1 MKIIGI
7 TGSSGSG
14 KSTVTNIL
22 GQELKAKTIYADK
35 VVEQMQKKGM
45 EYFNKIVELFGTEIL
60 NEIGELNRPKLAEI
74 IFTNSK
80 KREELNELTKQYV
93 VEEIKKQ
100 IQEANEEYVIIDAP
114 LLIETG
120 LNEYC
125 DIVIVVISNI
135 NTQTERICQRDN
147 ISKDKAIERINSQP
161 NNDFYKKYANYIVEN
176 NGGNYDEFVGRI
188 RTSLQKLQ

>member
-161 NNDFYKKYANYIVEN
+161 SNEFYKKYANYIVEN

>member
-14 KSTVTNIL
+14 KSTITNIL
-22 GQELKAKTIYADK
+22 GKELKAKTIYADK

-45 EYFNKIVELFGTEIL
+45 EYFNKIIELFGTEIL

-100 IQEANEEYVIIDAP
+100 IQEADEEYVIIDAP

>member
-14 KSTVTNIL
+14 KSTITNIL
-22 GQELKAKTIYADK
+22 GEELKSKTIYADK

-74 IFTNSK
+74 IFTTSK

-100 IQEANEEYVIIDAP
+100 IQEADEEYVIIDAP

-120 LNEYC
+120 LNKYC

-135 NTQTERICQRDN
+135 NTQTERICKRDN

-161 NNDFYKKYANYIVEN
+161 NNEFYKKYANYIVEN

>member
-14 KSTVTNIL
+14 KSTITNIL
-22 GQELKAKTIYADK
+22 GKELKAKTIYADK

-45 EYFNKIVELFGTEIL
+45 EYFNKIIELFGTEIL

-161 NNDFYKKYANYIVEN
+161 SNEFYKKYANYIVEN

>member
-14 KSTVTNIL
+14 KSTITNIL
-22 GQELKAKTIYADK
+22 GKELKAKTIYADK

-45 EYFNKIVELFGTEIL
+45 EYFNKIIELFGTEIL

-100 IQEANEEYVIIDAP
+100 IQEADEEYVIIDVP

-135 NTQTERICQRDN
+135 NTQTERICKRDN

-161 NNDFYKKYANYIVEN
+161 SNEFYKKYANYIVEN

>member
-14 KSTVTNIL
+14 KSTITNIL
-22 GQELKAKTIYADK
+22 GKELKAKTIYADK

-45 EYFNKIVELFGTEIL
+45 EYFNKIIELFGTEIL

-93 VEEIKKQ
+93 VEEIKEQ
-100 IQEANEEYVIIDAP
+100 IQEADEEYVIIDAP

-135 NTQTERICQRDN
+135 NTQTERICKRDN
-147 ISKDKAIERINSQP
+147 ISKDKAIERIKSQP
-161 NNDFYKKYANYIVEN
+161 NNEFYKKYANYIVEN